1 MTRTAARDGWRLRT
15 TPGDLASHYLE
26 RGWWDSRTLGD
37 VIADSLNACATN
49 AFAVHSKQ
57 RPWRGTVAQVEAEAR
72 KLASWLRERGI
83 GPGDVIVMQLP
94 NCVEAAITFWGTAL
108 AGAIIVPVVHFYGAK
123 ELGHILRTTQP
134 SLLVTPDGFGRV
146 DFLGQLESLV
156 DDVGVPWTV
165 VPMRGTPIPVTA
177 ADFHH
182 TLDGRPLTAPI
193 AADPDEPA
201 IVAFTSGTTRAPKGV
216 VHTHRSI
223 GFEARQSAGISPSG
237 GPPPLVGAP
246 VGHFIGMLSA
256 LLGSLIRGVPINL
269 LDVWDPEHVLHLM
282 TREGVGLTG
291 GAPYF
296 ITSVLEHPDFTTAH
310 LGNMPNAGLG
320 GSPVPVPFAQRLED
334 KGIRVMRSYGS
345 TEHPT
350 ITGCSFNEPAS
361 KRVHTDGHALDGVEV
376 RIDSEGNI
384 TSRGPDLFAGYT
396 DPDLS
401 AAAFDD
407 DGWYRTGDVGV
418 LDADG
423 FLTITDRVSDIIIR
437 GGENISAQEVE
448 ELLLGIDGIAEV
460 AVVAE
465 PDPKFGERAVA
476 VVRTAGGDSTL
487 ELHALRSHLES
498 AGLAKQ
504 KWPES
509 IRVVAD
515 FPRTPSGKI
524 QKFVLRNQL
533 RDGALQHQ
541 IDR

>member
-1 MTRTAARDGWRLRT
+1 
-15 TPGDLASHYLE
+15 
-26 RGWWDSRTLGD
+26 
-37 VIADSLNACATN
+37 
-49 AFAVHSKQ
+49 
-57 RPWRGTVAQVEAEAR
+57 
-72 KLASWLRERGI
+72 
-83 GPGDVIVMQLP
+83 
-94 NCVEAAITFWGTAL
+94 
-108 AGAIIVPVVHFYGAK
+108 VHFYGAK

-146 DFLGQLESLV
+146 DFVGQLESLV
-156 DDVGVPWTV
+156 ADVDVPWSAV
-165 VPMRGTPIPVTA
+165 AMRGSTIPA
-177 ADFHH
+177 RARPFHQA
-182 TLDGRPLTAPI
+182 LEGEPLVAPI
-193 AADPDEPA
+193 VTDPDDPA
-201 IVAFTSGTTRAPKGV
+201 IIAFTSGTTRAPKGV

-223 GFEARQSAGISPSG
+223 GFEARQSAGISPLG

-256 LLGSLIRGVPINL
+256 LLGSLIREMPVNL
-269 LDVWDPEHVLHLM
+269 LDVWDPEYVLRLM
-282 TREGVGLTG
+282 TREGVGITG

-296 ITSVLEHPDFTTAH
+296 ITSLLEHADFTSAH
-310 LGNMPNAGLG
+310 FANMPSAGLG
-320 GSPVPVPFAQRLED
+320 GSPVPVPFAQRLEAN
-334 KGIRVMRSYGS
+334 GIRVMRSYGS

-350 ITGCSFNEPAS
+350 ITGCAFSEPAA

-376 RIDSEGNI
+376 RVDAEGNI

-401 AAAFDD
+401 AAAFDG

-423 FLTITDRVSDIIIR
+423 FLTITDRSSDIIIR

-448 ELLLGIDGIAEV
+448 ELLLGIDGISEV

-476 VVRTAGGDSTL
+476 VVRMAVGGSHPPGID
-487 ELHALRSHLES
+487 AVRSHLDK

-509 IRVVAD
+509 IRVVTD

-524 QKFVLRNQL
+524 QKFVLRDQL
-533 RDGALQHQ
+533 REGALQHR